1 MMMEM
6 MIEKK
11 IIMIKV
17 GNFWLD
23 VMAFMQI
30 VTIDTRLD
38 SLTAYLFAGLFVFP
52 GMERRVG
59 KGGPRHAQSKC
70 LFILFTAWHYFFLE
84 CGPRILCKCQRVLFL
99 YDMLIF
105 SNFRAIV
112 ESRSW
117 SRVNTHYILL
127 RIHFISL
134 QCLTFFSFYS
144 ICDGLLSPQN
154 SK

>member
-1 MMMEM
+1 
-6 MIEKK
+6 
-11 IIMIKV
+11 V

-23 VMAFMQI
+23 VIAFMQM

-38 SLTAYLFAGLFVFP
+38 SLTAYLFAGFFVFP

-84 CGPRILCKCQRVLFL
+84 CGPGPRTLCNCQRVLFP

-105 SNFRAIV
+105 SNFHAIV
-112 ESRSW
+112 KSRSW
-117 SRVNTHYILL
+117 SRVNTHCILL
-127 RIHFISL
+127 RIHFISF
-134 QCLTFFSFYS
+134 QCLTFFFYS
-144 ICDGLLSPQN
+144 ICHGLLSPQN